1 MRDRFDL
8 TVAVRSVPW
17 RDWRTLGGGEPSA
30 AVRARVIHA
39 RARQADRQGL
49 LNARLS
55 GAALKR
61 ECALAA
67 DAERLFAH
75 GARQMTLSAR
85 GATRVIRVARTIAD
99 LRHRAQIAADDIAEA
114 LQFRASDSRE

>member
-30 AVRARVIHA
+30 AVRARVIDA
-39 RARQADRQGL
+39 RARQLTRQDM

-61 ECALAA
+61 QCALGRAA
-67 DAERLFAH
+67 ESLLAH
-75 GARQMTLSAR
+75 GVRQMMLSAR

-99 LRHRAQIAADDIAEA
+99 LRGHDDIHAEDVAEA
-114 LQFRASDSRE
+114 LQFRPPA